1 MDLYRAERCLLSSL
15 RGHACRAQGAAA
27 LCALICRVTALGS
40 HNQGLP
46 TMGWWAPHTEM
57 EWGKGGFSQLLGDA
71 MSGCSRV
78 NF

>member
-15 RGHACRAQGAAA
+15 RGGACRAEGAAA
-27 LCALICRVTALGS
+27 LCALCRVTALGS

-46 TMGWWAPHTEM
+46 TRGWCAPHTEM

-71 MSGCSRV
+71 MSGRSRV